1 MDHLKL
7 LDQAASGSD
16 VEAIHLVD
24 SMELE
29 LARKMQEHMFLA
41 GDSSSAPSLDLY
53 DEMDAADP
61 NQVKI

>member
-7 LDQAASGSD
+7 LDQAAPGGD
-16 VEAIHLVD
+16 LEAIHLVD
-24 SMELE
+24 LMELE

-53 DEMDAADP
+53 DEMDATDP

>member
-1 MDHLKL
+1 MDHMKL

-16 VEAIHLVD
+16 GQAIHAVD
-24 SMELE
+24 LMQLE
-29 LARKMQEHMFLA
+29 LARKMQEHMFWA

-53 DEMDAADP
+53 DEMDATDP